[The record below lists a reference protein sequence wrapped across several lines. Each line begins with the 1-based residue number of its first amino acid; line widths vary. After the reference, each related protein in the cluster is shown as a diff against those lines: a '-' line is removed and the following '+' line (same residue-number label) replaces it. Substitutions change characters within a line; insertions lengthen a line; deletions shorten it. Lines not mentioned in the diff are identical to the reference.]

1 MRATCL
7 QDVFQAAGVTVPVHI
22 IPEPVDVEFFS
33 PADVEPLPLPAGQ
46 LVFGQRL
53 ADGQP
58 HTKLLSVS
66 LTSSFETNTS
76 VQQHL
81 LKATIHA
88 GKPMYRPSSNGV
100 DVLHVLQ
107 IFKWEE
113 RKAWDVLLAAYLEE
127 FAAVTASGVP
137 GADGLVALYLLTQPY
152 HSSSDF
158 ASKMHTWAHNVLRI
172 AGERQPLVRCPAAP
186 DSMQLITC
194 QLQVTQNAK
203 GSAVP
208 SKIHPAT

>member
-1 MRATCL
+1 M
-7 QDVFQAAGVTVPVHI
+7 FQSARVSVPIHI
-22 IPEPVDVEFFS
+22 IPEPVDVDFFS
-33 PADVEPLPLPAGQ
+33 PAGVEPLPLPAGQ

-66 LTSSFETNTS
+66 LTSSFEVDSS

-81 LKATIHA
+81 LKANIHA
-88 GKPMYRPSSNGV
+88 GKPMYRASSDDV
-100 DVLHVLQ
+100 DVCILQ

-127 FAAVTASGVP
+127 FAAVIASGVP
-137 GADGLVALYLLTQPY
+137 GADGPVALYLLTQPY

-158 ASKMHTWAHNVLRI
+158 ASKMHTWAHDVLSI
-172 AGERQPLVRCPAAP
+172 AGEWQPLVLPRSGTVLQGQTRC
-186 DSMQLITC
+186 S
-194 QLQVTQNAK
+194 
-203 GSAVP
+203 
-208 SKIHPAT
+208 